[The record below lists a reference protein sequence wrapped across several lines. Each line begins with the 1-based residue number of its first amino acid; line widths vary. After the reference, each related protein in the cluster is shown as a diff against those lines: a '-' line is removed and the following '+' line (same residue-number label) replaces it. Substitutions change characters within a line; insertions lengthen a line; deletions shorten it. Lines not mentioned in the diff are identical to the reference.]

1 MEDATYPYIEHHYT
15 TINMEYRYN
24 DVSTYEDYEIPNRV
38 KGSMS
43 MERKLDTLKPERDQ
57 IQW

>member
-1 MEDATYPYIEHHYT
+1 
-15 TINMEYRYN
+15 MEYRYN
-24 DVSTYEDYEIPNRV
+24 DVSTYEDYAIPNRV